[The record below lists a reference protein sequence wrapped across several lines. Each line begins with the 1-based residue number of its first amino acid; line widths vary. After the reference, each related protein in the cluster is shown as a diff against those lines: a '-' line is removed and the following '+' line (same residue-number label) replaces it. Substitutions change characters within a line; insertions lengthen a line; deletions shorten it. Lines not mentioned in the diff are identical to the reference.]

1 MTPPTT
7 TLLPDYPAMAA
18 HALDLIEMFLQRK
31 QPPGDI
37 ACPGRLLIR
46 DSVRDLRNQNFT
58 TGSRLGSLLSPMP
71 GPIAMKLSRPNPSLS
86 FTSRLNRKPSRPA

>member
-1 MTPPTT
+1 MTPPTP

-18 HALDLIEMFLQRK
+18 HALELIEMFLQRK

-58 TGSRLGSLLSPMP
+58 TG
-71 GPIAMKLSRPNPSLS
+71 
-86 FTSRLNRKPSRPA
+86 